1 MKAEILMTARN
12 PRIEARLARHFKL
25 HFLSDYAHR
34 TECLAAIGQRISG
47 IFYANIGGRIGES
60 VFERC
65 PKLEIVSVISSG
77 VDYIDLVAAS
87 DRGIVVTNA
96 GGVNAVDV
104 AEFAIALLIGAGR
117 NISGG
122 VYHARSGQWQEQRIG
137 LTRRISGR
145 PLGILGLGQVG
156 LQVARRAEAFDMP
169 VFYHNRQPRKD
180 FPYTYAE
187 SLPDLA
193 RQVDFLII
201 AAPGGDE
208 THHMV
213 DRSVM
218 DALGP
223 EGVLINV
230 GRGSIV
236 DTPALVSAL
245 CEGTLGAAALDVLEG
260 EPVVPSSLL
269 ALPNLMLTPHMASM
283 TKDALRAAYDR
294 AADNMEAHFAGERV
308 LTPAV

>member
-12 PRIEARLARHFKL
+12 PRIEARLSQQFEL

-34 TECLAAIGQRISG
+34 TECLAAVGQQISG
-47 IFYANIGGRIGES
+47 IFYANAGGRIGES

-65 PKLEIVSVISSG
+65 PRLEIVSVISAG
-77 VDYIDLVAAS
+77 VDFIDLVAAS

-117 NISGG
+117 DMSGG
-122 VYHARSGQWQEQRIG
+122 VYLARSGQWQERRIG

-145 PLGILGLGQVG
+145 PLGIFGLGNIG
-156 LQVARRAEAFDMP
+156 LEIARRAEAFDMQ
-169 VFYHNRQPRKD
+169 VFYHNRRQRKD
-180 FPYTYAE
+180 MPYTYAE
-187 SLPDLA
+187 TLPDLA

-213 DRSVM
+213 NRSIM

-223 EGVLINV
+223 EGVLVNV

-245 CEGTLGAAALDVLEG
+245 CDGTLGAAALDVLEG
-260 EPVVPSSLL
+260 EPVVPASLL
-269 ALPNLMLTPHMASM
+269 ALPNLLLTPHMASM
-283 TKDALRAAYDR
+283 TKDALRYAFDR

-308 LTPAV
+308 LSPAI

>member
-1 MKAEILMTARN
+1 MKSEILMTARN
-12 PRIEARLARHFKL
+12 PRIEVRLAQRFKL

-34 TECLAAIGQRISG
+34 TECLATIGQRISG

-122 VYHARSGQWQEQRIG
+122 VYHARSGQWQERRIG
-137 LTRRISGR
+137 LTRRVSGR

-156 LQVARRAEAFDMP
+156 LQIARRAEAFDMP

-180 FPYTYAE
+180 LPYTYAE

-193 RQVDFLII
+193 RQVDYLII

-208 THHMV
+208 THHLV
-213 DRSVM
+213 DRPIM

-245 CEGTLGAAALDVLEG
+245 CEGTLGSAALDVLEG

-269 ALPNLMLTPHMASM
+269 ALPNLLLTPHMASM

>member
-12 PRIEARLARHFKL
+12 ALIEARLSQRFTL

-34 TECLAAIGQRISG
+34 TECLAAIGEHISG
-47 IFYANIGGRIGES
+47 IFYANTGGRIGES
-60 VFERC
+60 LFDRC
-65 PKLEIVSVISSG
+65 PRLEIVSVISSG

-87 DRGIVVTNA
+87 DRGIIVTNA

-117 NISGG
+117 NIGGG
-122 VYHARSGQWQEQRIG
+122 VYHARSGAWQERSIG

-145 PLGILGLGQVG
+145 PLGIFGLGQIG
-156 LQVARRAEAFDMP
+156 LEIARRGEAFGMP
-169 VFYHNRQPRKD
+169 VFYHNRRQRKD
-180 FPYTYAE
+180 LPYTYAE

-193 RQVDFLII
+193 RMVDFLII
-201 AAPGGDE
+201 SSPGGDE
-208 THHMV
+208 TRHMV
-213 DRSVM
+213 DRSIM

-223 EGVLINV
+223 EGVLVNV

-236 DTPALVSAL
+236 DTQALVTAL

-269 ALPNLMLTPHMASM
+269 ALPNLMLTPHMAGM
-283 TKDALRAAYDR
+283 TKDALRCAFDR

-308 LTPAV
+308 LSLVA